1 MHAKQNSRMKTKG
14 IMGIGTLIIFIG
26 IILVAAVA
34 AMVLIS
40 TSGSLQQRAL
50 STGKETEEG
59 ISTGADIFSVVGRN
73 ASDGKFDTLELLM
86 RLNPGSGGIKLNSSL
101 ITIDTKNT
109 FQRLIYGGTNTIGT
123 TSIFNVTYLQ
133 NGSNNQVDYITEG
146 DIIKMEFI
154 TARNISESERL
165 RIKFIPRIGTTTEVE
180 FTTPDT
186 MTTARVNLYP

>member
-1 MHAKQNSRMKTKG
+1 MKTKG

-133 NGSNNQVDYITEG
+133 NGSNNQADYLTEG
-146 DIIKMEFI
+146 DVIKAQMVVN
-154 TARNISESERL
+154 RNISESETV
-165 RIKFIPRIGTTTEVE
+165 RIRFIPRIGTTTEVE
-180 FTTPDT
+180 FTTPDV
-186 MTTARVNLYP
+186 MTTVRVTLYP